1 MFLLLEQKMGLLT
14 ANYWRCRVAYDCLSC
29 KTHMRNTLLFS
40 GNPFG
45 LSILSSQLHPA
56 FGGRVVVFAGRKSAK
71 KLKRNQEQK
80 SEVKLETNK
89 SSLDDYNEVKDNLPS
104 RRDIISDDFSFVNGK
119 SEVNSVTNAIPS
131 RGAVLRACIVT
142 SGLIA
147 VLGLAIRQ
155 VSKVASSGGLP
166 GFDCSQVSFD
176 FQVWH
181 LELITGLVVLI
192 SLSRYTLLK
201 TWPEFAESSE
211 TANRQVLTSLEA
223 YDYLI
228 VAFLPGISEEL
239 LFRGG
244 LLPLLGLEW
253 KSALA
258 VAALFGVLH
267 LGSGRKSSFAI
278 WAMFVGLAYGY
289 ATIISSS
296 LIVPMASHALNNLV
310 GALLWRQTSRSSEQ
324 ISS

>member
-1 MFLLLEQKMGLLT
+1 MGLLT
-14 ANYWRCRVAYDCLSC
+14 ANYWEWRIAYSFLSN
-29 KTHMRNTLLFS
+29 KTHIN

-45 LSILSSQLHPA
+45 LTQLNPE
-56 FGGRVVVFAGRKSAK
+56 FGGRIVAFAGRKSAK
-71 KLKRNQEQK
+71 KLKRIKEQQ
-80 SEVKLETNK
+80 SEVKLE
-89 SSLDDYNEVKDNLPS
+89 SSKISFNDNNGVKDNVPLKN
-104 RRDIISDDFSFVNGK
+104 DTINDDFALVNEK
-119 SEVNSVTNAIPS
+119 SELNSVTNDAPS
-131 RGAVLRACIVT
+131 RGAVLRACTVT

-147 VLGLAIRQ
+147 ALGLAIRQ
-155 VSKVASSGGLP
+155 VSQVASSGGLP
-166 GFDCSQVSFD
+166 VFDCSEVSFD

-181 LELITGLVVLI
+181 LELIAGLVVLI

-201 TWPEFAESSE
+201 IWPDFAESSE
-211 TANRQVLTSLEA
+211 AANRQVLTSLEA

-244 LLPLLGLEW
+244 LLPLLGLNW

-278 WAMFVGLAYGY
+278 WATFVGVAYGY
-289 ATIISSS
+289 ATIVSSN
-296 LIVPMASHALNNLV
+296 LAVPMASHALNNLA
-310 GALLWRQTSRSSEQ
+310 GALLWQQTSRSSKQ

>member
-1 MFLLLEQKMGLLT
+1 M
-14 ANYWRCRVAYDCLSC
+14 
-29 KTHMRNTLLFS
+29 
-40 GNPFG
+40 
-45 LSILSSQLHPA
+45 
-56 FGGRVVVFAGRKSAK
+56 
-71 KLKRNQEQK
+71 
-80 SEVKLETNK
+80 KLE
-89 SSLDDYNEVKDNLPS
+89 SSKISFNDNNGVKDNVPLKN
-104 RRDIISDDFSFVNGK
+104 DTINDDFALVNEK
-119 SEVNSVTNAIPS
+119 SELNSVTNDAPS
-131 RGAVLRACIVT
+131 RGAVLRACTVT

-147 VLGLAIRQ
+147 ALGLAIRQ
-155 VSKVASSGGLP
+155 VSQVASSGGLP
-166 GFDCSQVSFD
+166 VFDCSEVSFD

-181 LELITGLVVLI
+181 LELIAGLVVLI

-201 TWPEFAESSE
+201 IWPDFAESSE
-211 TANRQVLTSLEA
+211 AANRQVLTSLEA

-244 LLPLLGLEW
+244 LLPLLGLNW

-278 WAMFVGLAYGY
+278 WATFVGVAYGY
-289 ATIISSS
+289 ATIVSSN
-296 LIVPMASHALNNLV
+296 LAVPMASHALNNLA
-310 GALLWRQTSRSSEQ
+310 GALLWQQTSRSSKQ